1 MKMFNPPHPGAAI
14 ADAMEELR
22 VGIREMARALDVAPS
37 TLQRLVSEQ
46 TSVSPEMAVRLS
58 NVIGSS
64 PEVWMRL
71 QDAYSLHKAEQS
83 VDISRLTQ
91 LYKPSEHD
99 ATAC

>member
-1 MKMFNPPHPGAAI
+1 MKMFNPPHPGAVI
-14 ADAMEELR
+14 ADAMEELS

-71 QDAYSLHKAEQS
+71 QDSYSLYRAEQS
-83 VDISRLTQ
+83 VDVSRLTQ
-91 LYKPSEHD
+91 LHKPISLD
-99 ATAC
+99 TASC

>member
-1 MKMFNPPHPGAAI
+1 MKMFNPPHPGAII
-14 ADAMEELR
+14 ADAMEELN
-22 VGIREMARALDVAPS
+22 VGIREMSRALDVAPS

-83 VDISRLTQ
+83 VDVSRLTQ
-91 LYKPSEHD
+91 LHKPSNQS
-99 ATAC
+99 AAC